1 MSEIVKPLYRE
12 SRLANEFSEQTWAEF
27 VMLWNGQGV
36 FIAGLDHHHMG
47 TALSRDRPSGTAKF
61 LNRLGP

>member
-1 MSEIVKPLYRE
+1 MSEIVKLVYRE
-12 SRLANEFSEQTWAEF
+12 PSLANEFSEQPRAEF

-47 TALSRDRPSGTAKF
+47 TALS
-61 LNRLGP
+61 